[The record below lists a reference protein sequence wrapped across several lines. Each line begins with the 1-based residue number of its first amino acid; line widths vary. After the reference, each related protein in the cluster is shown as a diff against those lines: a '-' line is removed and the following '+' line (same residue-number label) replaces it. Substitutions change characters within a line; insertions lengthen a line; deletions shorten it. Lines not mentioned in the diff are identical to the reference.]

1 MPVHLSRRARWG
13 LALTLGLTLLGGVA
27 IAESNAISVNA
38 QSFKCLQEMTPVRGF
53 FVDNIAGNL
62 DGTLKVANSESGGVY
77 PPGSVVQLIPNEA
90 MVKHEPG
97 FSPATHDWEFFE
109 LDVTKDGSV
118 IRKRGLVDV
127 QNRFNG
133 NCFGCH
139 VLAKPQFDLICEE
152 NHGCQKLPIG
162 RMTIKSLQKTDPRCK
177 GTEVSL
183 SMRATAWVVKLFTG
197 L

>member
-1 MPVHLSRRARWG
+1 MPSPRPAPAKAA
-13 LALTLGLTLLGGVA
+13 LALIGGLTLLGGVA
-27 IAESNAISVNA
+27 IAESNAITVDA
-38 QSFKCLQEMTPVRGF
+38 QRFKCLQDMTPVRGF

-62 DGTLKVANSESGGVY
+62 DGTLKVANSENGGVY

-109 LDVTKDGSV
+109 LDVNKDGSV

-139 VLAKPQFDLICEE
+139 VMARPQFDLICEE
-152 NHGCQKLPIG
+152 SHGCQKLPIG

-177 GTEVSL
+177 GTEASL